1 MCIVDASQI
10 LEGEYSI
17 EKLPGGHPAG
27 CKVDVLVVLRGQLS
41 VEGFLSTVGMTTIN
55 EQSNAYNINPIP
67 CIVLLS
73 MGIVGFQDSS
83 TQYNNNS
90 TYFVMWAWP

>member
-17 EKLPGGHPAG
+17 EVLPGGHPSG
-27 CKVDVLVVLRGQLS
+27 CKVDVLVVLQGQLS

-55 EQSNAYNINPIP
+55 EQSNVYYINPIP
-67 CIVLLS
+67 CVVLLS
-73 MGIVGFQDSS
+73 MGIGFQDSF